1 MKRTAFISH
10 SSKDKAIGETV
21 CNFLERNGIPCW
33 IAPRNVTPGK
43 NYGAAIVDGIDEC
56 AVFVLILSCESN
68 KSGQVVRE
76 VERAANGDAVI
87 IPVRVEPVQPSRDL
101 EFYVSSSHWL
111 DATEKPL
118 EKHLDSLVDAIR
130 KWQST
135 HEPQDGAAE
144 PTFSPAPASPKR
156 SNLPLL
162 IGGAVVAVAI
172 VGLAIFLANRP
183 RTMPTPKTPAMF
195 ATAPSAQVSGPRAG
209 FGRRRAAREQASA
222 ESGAPNTPAPIN
234 EPAGLP
240 EPNETGSPG
249 PAPIIERVVAS
260 SERPPVM
267 YMGELRRFEAAYA
280 VDGDIR
286 TVWIPS
292 GSGPGESIEVFFK
305 SPTAIGSVSIFG
317 GSGVDA
323 ERFSMNNR
331 IQEMRMTFINGGSR
345 ILRFE
350 DKMEFQTFKLPRHPV
365 IHSIKFEIVSVFHG
379 NKNDATPIAEIQFN
393 RPE

>member
-1 MKRTAFISH
+1 VKRTAFISH
-10 SSKDKAIGETV
+10 SSKDKAIGEAV

-33 IAPRNVTPGK
+33 IAPRDVTPGK
-43 NYGAAIVDGIDEC
+43 NYGVAIVDAIDEC
-56 AVFVLILSCESN
+56 GVFVLILSSESN

-76 VERAANGDAVI
+76 VERAASGDAVI

-130 KWQST
+130 KWQNA
-135 HEPQDGAAE
+135 HEPRDVTAA

-172 VGLAIFLANRP
+172 IGLAFFLANRP
-183 RTMPTPKTPAMF
+183 GPPRKAQTSTMVPAS
-195 ATAPSAQVSGPRAG
+195 AAPQSEHPRMA
-209 FGRRRAAREQASA
+209 RRRVARDQAGT
-222 ESGAPNTPAPIN
+222 ESSTPNTPAPIN
-234 EPAGLP
+234 EPAGSP
-240 EPNETGSPG
+240 EPNETVSPG
-249 PAPIIERVVAS
+249 LAPIIERVVAS
-260 SERPPVM
+260 SERPAVM
-267 YMGELRRFEAAYA
+267 YMGELRHFEAAHA
-280 VDGDIR
+280 VDGNIR
-286 TVWIPS
+286 TVWIPT

-305 SPTAIGSVSIFG
+305 SPTAIGSVSILAG
-317 GSGVDA
+317 AGADA

-331 IQEMRMTFINGGSR
+331 VQEMRMTFANGGWR
-345 ILRFE
+345 ILKLE
-350 DKMEFQTFKLPRHPV
+350 DKMEFQTFKLPRCPV
-365 IHSIKFEIVSVFHG
+365 IHSIKFEIVSVYRG
-379 NKNDATPIAEIQFN
+379 SKNDATPIAEIEFN